1 MDPKFQA
8 ILRTLPAKT
17 PRSHLEPYRELI
29 LEMRKRGRSYRE
41 IAQVLKKSCGI
52 ETGASTVNDF
62 VLAMTKSTA
71 KRTSST
77 VPKLSVAEKEGQ
89 AFMGLSSTYKNCK
102 DTEDTVS
109 TSKASEGIQRT
120 IKALKNQL
128 PKTHNKKVL
137 FEYNPDEP
145 LWLQRNQ
152 KSKE

>member
-8 ILRTLPAKT
+8 ILNTLAAKT

-52 ETGASTVNDF
+52 KTGASTVNDF

-71 KRTSST
+71 KGTSST
-77 VPKLSVAEKEGQ
+77 VPKLSVTKKEGK
-89 AFMGLSSTYKNCK
+89 AFIGSSCTYKNCK

-109 TSKASEGIQRT
+109 TSKALEGIQRT
-120 IKALKNQL
+120 VKALKDQ
-128 PKTHNKKVL
+128 PPQTHRKKVL

-145 LWLQRNQ
+145 LRLQRNQ